1 MVAME
6 PIINQIHK
14 LLLKNKK
21 TIAIAE
27 SCTGGLLSN
36 LLTQLSGSSQYF
48 ILGVVAY
55 HNRAKQAILKIPAS
69 IITQKGAVSKEIAY
83 GMAKNIRKIAKT
95 DLGIGVTGLAGPSGG
110 TANKPVGSV
119 FIALDSRK
127 KKISKK
133 FIFKG
138 SRISI
143 RKNAVQKALELL
155 RRTL

>member
-1 MVAME
+1 MKLIV
-6 PIINQIHK
+6 NQIHK

-21 TIAIAE
+21 TVAIAE

-55 HNRAKQAILKIPAS
+55 HNKTKQNILKIPYS
-69 IITQKGAVSKEIAY
+69 LIVKKGAVSKEIACR
-83 GMAKNIRKIAKT
+83 MAKNIRKIART
-95 DLGIGVTGLAGPSGG
+95 DLGIGVTGIAGPSGG
-110 TANKPVGSV
+110 TPDKPVGTV

-127 KKISKK
+127 RKISKK
-133 FIFKG
+133 FIFQG

-143 RKNAVQKALELL
+143 RKNAGQKALELL